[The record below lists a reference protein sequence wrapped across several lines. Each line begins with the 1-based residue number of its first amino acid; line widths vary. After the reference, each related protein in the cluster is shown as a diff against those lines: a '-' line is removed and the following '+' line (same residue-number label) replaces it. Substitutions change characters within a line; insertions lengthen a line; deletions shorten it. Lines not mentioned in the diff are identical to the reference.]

1 MRIIFLYLALLLG
14 YSAFAQEG
22 TPNDKW
28 RIHASVG
35 HYPASLIIPSFST
48 IHPGLNAGV
57 TYQWNKHARHQILQ
71 SGNLGFFYHRDLQK
85 AIQVFTELGYNLKFD
100 KGFAITPFA
109 LGGGYIMSVSDIES
123 VKWNTSSQQYEE
135 EKFPVHHNWMISLGA
150 SVSMETKLILFKDR
164 KTTFFVDYRLLV
176 QGVFV
181 RETVP
186 VIAYSP
192 VRIGISIPL

>member
-14 YSAFAQEG
+14 KVAFAQEE
-22 TPNDKW
+22 TSTDKW

-35 HYPASLIIPSFST
+35 HYPASLIVPSFST
-48 IHPGLNAGV
+48 IHPGINAGV
-57 TYQWNKHARHQILQ
+57 TYQWNNHTRHQIFQ

-100 KGFAITPFA
+100 KGFAITPLA

-123 VKWNTSSQQYEE
+123 VKWNETSQQYEQL
-135 EKFPVHHNWMISLGA
+135 KFPIQHNWMITLGA
-150 SVSMETKLILFKDR
+150 SVSMETNLFIFKDR
-164 KTTFFVDYRLLV
+164 KTTFFADYRLLV